1 MQNVIIGK
9 IVSSEKRDIWEFSNP
24 FTQIFYKPK
33 TALETVY
40 FKNLYP
46 WTHRYLAKA
55 GFSDHFPQEI
65 YSSTSF

>member
-1 MQNVIIGK
+1 MQGINSKEAVRG
-9 IVSSEKRDIWEFSNP
+9 VGGGLWEHSVLYS
-24 FTQIFYKPK
+24 IFCKPK

-40 FKNLYP
+40 LKSLYA

-55 GFSDHFPQEI
+55 GFSDHFPQEN